1 MLVFQVPKFHTA
13 GVCSKQFPA
22 SHFVHPKHLS
32 DSVGDLL
39 TRKSIEG
46 LLMRLKFS
54 KVFKIILT
62 VALIP
67 LKNYASAS
75 VVTDSQVLAPSV
87 ES

>member
-1 MLVFQVPKFHTA
+1 MLVFQVPKFHAA
-13 GVCSKQFPA
+13 GVCSKQLPA
-22 SHFVHPKHLS
+22 SHFVHPEHLR
-32 DSVGDLL
+32 DGVGDLL

-54 KVFKIILT
+54 KVFKIILII
-62 VALIP
+62 ALIP

-75 VVTDSQVLAPSV
+75 VVTDSEVLAPSV